1 MFDNLHVNT
10 PTEPVKLIGEGLYNL
25 NVVKEIKV
33 STSYLGLDEKIT
45 GCRNEEPIETCTT
58 RKYTESLLEQC
69 GCLPFSIK
77 EASRNVNFDFTNVC
91 KFEIF
96 SCYFS
101 GENLQCR
108 GNELY

>member
-69 GCLPFSIK
+69 GCLPFSLK
-77 EASRNVNFDFTNVC
+77 ASRNVKFLMSADLKQVC
-91 KFEIF
+91 LTL
-96 SCYFS
+96 
-101 GENLQCR
+101 G
-108 GNELY
+108 